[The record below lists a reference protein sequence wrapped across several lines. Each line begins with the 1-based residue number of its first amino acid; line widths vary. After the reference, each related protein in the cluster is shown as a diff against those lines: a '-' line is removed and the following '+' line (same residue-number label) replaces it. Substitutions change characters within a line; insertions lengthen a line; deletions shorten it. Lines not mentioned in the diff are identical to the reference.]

1 MKRLDRRSF
10 LRAAALGG
18 AGILAAACQPEVVEK
33 IVKETVMVEG
43 EAQVIEKVVKE
54 TVVVEVEKEVAA
66 QPAPQGPVSVV
77 FARFFGECA
86 DEYEGI
92 TEISQG
98 RGECG
103 IIQVITNAWNAEH
116 PDQHV
121 ETMVVGWGEHY
132 QRLAAGLAA
141 GETADIA
148 IMHGAFLPNYAGR
161 GLLFPLDDMV
171 TNTSIDVNDYLPT
184 ALDFGS
190 YQNKLYGTPFD
201 IHTDLW
207 HINANLW
214 EEAGLVDDDG
224 MPIQPNGMDEFLAAA
239 KAMKDTTGKEFFTDY
254 YGDIGFRVLFALVR
268 QQGGDVFSPDL
279 ETVTFETPEVE
290 AALSFFEE
298 LFGAGYATR
307 DIEDCRKYLLDGE
320 VGSFLNGTWHVD
332 AIDQQLD
339 AGEAAFD
346 RYVVYPHPLIFD
358 QKASWAN
365 SHMWVLPVQ
374 NNPDP
379 AKLDASMAFLEW
391 LYQNNLEW
399 ARSGHL
405 PVRRSAVDSPEFMA
419 MKHRAEYAEAA
430 DIAVTT
436 PRVPEAEALE
446 QVMRDE
452 FGAVILGMTS
462 IEEGMANAQRRLE
475 DFVLMSR

>member
-148 IMHGAFLPNYAGR
+148 IMHGRSCPTMQGVACSS
-161 GLLFPLDDMV
+161 PL
-171 TNTSIDVNDYLPT
+171 
-184 ALDFGS
+184 
-190 YQNKLYGTPFD
+190 
-201 IHTDLW
+201 
-207 HINANLW
+207 
-214 EEAGLVDDDG
+214 
-224 MPIQPNGMDEFLAAA
+224 
-239 KAMKDTTGKEFFTDY
+239 TT
-254 YGDIGFRVLFALVR
+254 
-268 QQGGDVFSPDL
+268 
-279 ETVTFETPEVE
+279 
-290 AALSFFEE
+290 
-298 LFGAGYATR
+298 
-307 DIEDCRKYLLDGE
+307 
-320 VGSFLNGTWHVD
+320 W
-332 AIDQQLD
+332 
-339 AGEAAFD
+339 
-346 RYVVYPHPLIFD
+346 
-358 QKASWAN
+358 
-365 SHMWVLPVQ
+365 
-374 NNPDP
+374 
-379 AKLDASMAFLEW
+379 
-391 LYQNNLEW
+391 
-399 ARSGHL
+399 
-405 PVRRSAVDSPEFMA
+405 
-419 MKHRAEYAEAA
+419 
-430 DIAVTT
+430 
-436 PRVPEAEALE
+436 
-446 QVMRDE
+446 
-452 FGAVILGMTS
+452 
-462 IEEGMANAQRRLE
+462 
-475 DFVLMSR
+475 

>member
-1 MKRLDRRSF
+1 MKSFTRRSF
-10 LRAAALGG
+10 LRSTSVASVGL
-18 AGILAAACQPEVVEK
+18 LAAACQPQVV
-33 IVKETVMVEG
+33 
-43 EAQVIEKVVKE
+43 EKVVKE
-54 TVVVEVEKEVAA
+54 TVIVQAEPEVVEKVVEQTVIVEKEVAA
-66 QPAPQGPVSVV
+66 QPAPQGPVTIT
-77 FARFFGECA
+77 FARFFGECS
-86 DEYEGI
+86 DEYAGV
-92 TEISQG
+92 TELGKG

-103 IIQVITNAWNAEH
+103 IIQVITNAWNANH
-116 PDQHV
+116 PDQQV
-121 ETMVVGWGEHY
+121 ETMVVDWGQHY

-148 IMHGAFLPNYAGR
+148 VMHGAFLPNYAGR
-161 GLLFPLDDMV
+161 GLVFPLDDLII
-171 TNTSIDVNDYLPT
+171 NTSIDVNDYLPT
-184 ALDFGS
+184 ALEFGS
-190 YQNKLYGTPFD
+190 YQDKLYGTPFD

-214 EEAGLVDDDG
+214 EQADLLDDEG
-224 MPIQPNGMDEFLAAA
+224 MPIYPNGKEEFMQAA
-239 KAMKDTTGKEFFTDY
+239 KAMKDATGMDFLTDF
-254 YGDIGFRVLFALVR
+254 YGDMGFRVLYALVR

-279 ETVTFETPEVE
+279 EQVTFQTPEVE
-290 AALSFFEE
+290 AALTFFKE
-298 LFGAGYATR
+298 LFDAGYVTP
-307 DIEDCRKYLLDGE
+307 DIEDCRKYLLDGQ
-320 VGSFLNGTWHVD
+320 VGAFLNGTWHVD
-332 AIDQQLD
+332 AIDEQIE

-374 NNPDP
+374 TNPDQ
-379 AKLDASMAFLEW
+379 AKLDASMAFLDW

-399 ARSGHL
+399 ARTGHL
-405 PVRRSAVDSPEFMA
+405 PVRRSAIDSDAFKQF
-419 MKHRAEYAEAA
+419 KHRAEYAEAA

-452 FGAVILGMTS
+452 FGAVMIGMST